1 MRTYIYVDSF
11 NLYYGALR
19 STPYKWLNLAS
30 LFRSILRPHHRILK
44 IKYFTA
50 LVDERPDDPKK
61 PERQNVYL
69 RALETYCP
77 EIEIYYGKFLNHRVS
92 LTMANNPN
100 NKVEVIKTEEKGS
113 DVNLAVNLL
122 NDAILDKYE

>member
-30 LFRSILRPHHRILK
+30 LFRSILRPHHQILK

-69 RALETYCP
+69 RALKTYCP
-77 EIEIYYGKFLNHRVS
+77 EIEIYYGKILNHRVI
-92 LTMANNPN
+92 LPMANNPN